1 MSVIEDLTQ
10 WLSPARKVVLI
21 GIGNPLRRDDNI
33 GVQII
38 EGLEGQVSH
47 SVLLIKSETI
57 PENYLEPIIQFKP
70 SHILLIDAA
79 LLNTKPGSIQLM
91 HSLPVSRLPISTH
104 ILPLQLFCEY
114 LTKLINPKIALL
126 LIQPEDTSFGE
137 GLTHTLNT
145 VRKHLIEQ
153 LLQIIKMSVD

>member
-10 WLSPARKVVLI
+10 WLSPVRKVVLI

-33 GVQII
+33 GVKII
-38 EGLEGQVSH
+38 EGLEGKVSH

-137 GLTHTLNT
+137 GLTQRLDT
-145 VRKHLIEQ
+145 VRKQLIEH
-153 LLQIIKMSVD
+153 LLQIIKSTID

>member
-1 MSVIEDLTQ
+1 MSMIEDVTN
-10 WLSPARKVVLI
+10 WLSPAQKIVLI

-33 GVQII
+33 GVKII
-38 EGLEGQVSH
+38 EGLEGNVPP

-57 PENYLEPIIQFKP
+57 PENFLEPIIQFKP
-70 SHILLIDAA
+70 THVLLIDAA
-79 LLNTKPGSIQLM
+79 LLDTKPGSIKLM

-137 GLTHTLNT
+137 GLTQTLDT
-145 VRKHLIEQ
+145 VRKQLIEH
-153 LLQIIKMSVD
+153 LLQIIRMTID

>member
-1 MSVIEDLTQ
+1 MSVIKDVTQ
-10 WLSPARKVVLI
+10 WLSPAQKIVVI

-33 GVQII
+33 GVKII
-38 EGLEGQVSH
+38 EGLEGNVPS

-70 SHILLIDAA
+70 THILLIDAA
-79 LLNTKPGSIQLM
+79 LLNTKPGSIKLM

-104 ILPLQLFCEY
+104 ILPLQIFCEY
-114 LTKLINPKIALL
+114 LTKLINPQIALL

-137 GLTHTLNT
+137 GLTQRLDV
-145 VRKHLIEQ
+145 VRKQLIEH
-153 LLQIIKMSVD
+153 LLQIISMTID

>member
-1 MSVIEDLTQ
+1 MSVIGDVTR
-10 WLSPARKVVLI
+10 WLSLVKRIVLI

-33 GVQII
+33 GIKII
-38 EGLEGQVSH
+38 EGLEGQVSQ

-57 PENYLEPIIQFKP
+57 PENFLEPIIQFKP

-79 LLNTKPGSIQLM
+79 LLNTKPGSIKLL

-104 ILPLQLFCEY
+104 MLPLHLFCEY

-137 GLTHTLNT
+137 GLTQTLDT
-145 VRKHLIEQ
+145 VRKYLIEQ
-153 LLQIIKMSVD
+153 LLQIIKITVD